1 MKSHQ
6 RQLKES
12 LTIMPVIKSSDD
24 LRNNYNEIS
33 SLCHDSSEPVF
44 ITRNGEV
51 DLAVMSIES
60 YESLIDRFELYKL
73 LNEGFNDVVSGK
85 TKPFSE
91 AMSEIREIRR

>member
-1 MKSHQ
+1 
-6 RQLKES
+6 
-12 LTIMPVIKSSDD
+12 MPVIKSSDD

-33 SLCHDSSEPVF
+33 TLCHDSSEPVF
-44 ITRNGEV
+44 ITRNGKV

>member
-1 MKSHQ
+1 
-6 RQLKES
+6 
-12 LTIMPVIKSSDD
+12 MPVIKSSDD

-33 SLCHDSSEPVF
+33 TLCHDSAEPVF

-73 LNEGFNDVVSGK
+73 LNEGLNDVVSGK

>member
-1 MKSHQ
+1 
-6 RQLKES
+6 
-12 LTIMPVIKSSDD
+12 MPVIKSSDD

-85 TKPFSE
+85 TKLFSE
-91 AMSEIREIRR
+91 AMSEIREKRR

>member
-1 MKSHQ
+1 
-6 RQLKES
+6 
-12 LTIMPVIKSSDD
+12 MPVIKSSDD

-44 ITRNGEV
+44 ITRNGKV

-85 TKPFSE
+85 TKLFSE

>member
-1 MKSHQ
+1 
-6 RQLKES
+6 
-12 LTIMPVIKSSDD
+12 MPVIKSSDD

-33 SLCHDSSEPVF
+33 TLCHDSAEPVF

>member
-1 MKSHQ
+1 
-6 RQLKES
+6 
-12 LTIMPVIKSSDD
+12 MPVIKSSDD

-91 AMSEIREIRR
+91 AMSEIREKRR

>member
-1 MKSHQ
+1 
-6 RQLKES
+6 
-12 LTIMPVIKSSDD
+12 MPVIKSSDD

-44 ITRNGEV
+44 ITRNGKV